1 LFRSRL
7 DQIIDMRHALVKLA
21 QAVDWR
27 FLEQRFGEVY
37 TVSTASP
44 PSGADFIMSF
54 MQGLSESGA
63 DPVQGGLVASLNRPG
78 GNTTGIAVLD
88 AQLDPK
94 RLGLLHQLLP
104 KATRSAVLRD
114 PTTGVE
120 TVESRT
126 PELQSAAASIG
137 VQVETFLASSGDE
150 IGGAFATI
158 AHKRF
163 DASPGHHL
171 LSVRASGSSV
181 HNSRAAATLPLVAR
195 AQQRSM
201 PVIGWIYN
209 GAATSCWW
217 RRSARA

>member
-1 LFRSRL
+1 
-7 DQIIDMRHALVKLA
+7 MKLA

-44 PSGADFIMSF
+44 PSGADFIMYF

-78 GNTTGIAVLD
+78 GNTTGIAVFD

-126 PELQSAAASIG
+126 PELQSAASR
-137 VQVETFLASSGDE
+137 SR
-150 IGGAFATI
+150 GAGRDI
-158 AHKRF
+158 PR
-163 DASPGHHL
+163 L
-171 LSVRASGSSV
+171 
-181 HNSRAAATLPLVAR
+181 
-195 AQQRSM
+195 QR
-201 PVIGWIYN
+201 
-209 GAATSCWW
+209 
-217 RRSARA
+217 